1 MTFQERSNNFQLDIE
16 KLQKKYDVALYAA
29 QVVLQN
35 GEIATLIKLRDLLPQ
50 ETVIEPTKTYENKP
64 KKGNPISKETQADTD

>member
-1 MTFQERSNNFQLDIE
+1 MDFQERSNNFSIDLE
-16 KLQKKYDVALYAA
+16 KLQKKYDVQLYAA

-50 ETVIEPTKTYENKP
+50 DTVIEPTKTYENRA